1 MDIKWVDL
9 QERIK
14 LIFSDDK
21 VRMFKDILEKDVN
34 GWNWILNFDDLR
46 TEQAL
51 IVHTK
56 MIFKLDSTKE
66 FLRKTDFLYLKDLN
80 CLYKVIKFDSL
91 GDLEN
96 SIKLILNDNL
106 FGKNLLAISELLIEP
121 EININKYFYDKVIQ
135 NYSIFSF
142 VYTPVK
148 VIIPCQK
155 LEFNFKFNVN
165 NTQDVEMKIKK
176 VGKEKFNIIFTY
188 NSEKWVTEQHE
199 LSNLIE
205 VICKFVIDKL

>member
-1 MDIKWVDL
+1 MKISWIDL

-14 LIFSDDK
+14 LIFSGDK
-21 VRMFKDILEKDVN
+21 VRLFKDILEKDTN

-46 TEQAL
+46 TDKAL

-56 MIFKLDSTKE
+56 MIFKLSPDQK
-66 FLRKTDFLYLKDLN
+66 FLRKLDFLYLKDIN
-80 CLYKVIKFDSL
+80 CLYKVIRFDDL

-121 EININKYFYDKVIQ
+121 EININKYFFDNRIEK
-135 NYSIFSF
+135 YSIFSF
-142 VYTPVK
+142 DYTPVK
-148 VIIPCQK
+148 VVIPCQK

-176 VGKEKFNIIFTY
+176 SGKEKFNIIFSY
-188 NSEKWVTEQHE
+188 NSEKWITEQHE
-199 LSNLIE
+199 LNNLVD
-205 VICKFVIDKL
+205 VIGKFVVEKL